1 MFRKVL
7 VANRG
12 EIAVRIIRAL
22 RELGILSV
30 AIYSTADEDALHV
43 QLADEAVCVGP
54 AASKDSYLNIN
65 NILTA
70 CVTTGCEA
78 IHPGFGF
85 LSENEKFVKMCEKL
99 NIKFIGPTSD
109 IIELLGNKAN
119 AKHTMKKAGVPVIP
133 DSDGVLKSLDHAKSI
148 AEDIGYPV
156 MIKAASGGGGKGIR
170 LVESSD
176 EIDNAYNSAKS
187 EAMAAFGD
195 GSLYMEKYI
204 ENPKHIE
211 VQILAD
217 EYGHI
222 IHLGERNCSM
232 QRNNQKIIEE
242 APAGFIDEALRE
254 KMCNTAVKA
263 AKAARYINAGTIEF
277 LLDKNNNFYFME
289 MNTRIQVEHPVTEIV
304 TGTDIVKEQIKIA
317 AGEKLYI
324 KQKDVLMSFH
334 AIECRICAESPENNF
349 RPCPGL
355 ISGLYIPGGPGV
367 RVDSAAYQGYKIP
380 PYYDSM
386 IAKIIT
392 RAKTREEAII
402 KMRAALAELIVL
414 GIDTNTDY
422 LLSVLKAKEFVN
434 DTYDVSFLSSFE
446 RN

>member
-70 CVTTGCEA
+70 CVTMGCDA

-85 LSENEKFVKMCEKL
+85 LSENEKFVKMCEKI
-99 NIKFIGPTSD
+99 NVKFIGPTSD

-133 DSDGVLKSLDHAKSI
+133 DSDGILKSLDHAKSV
-148 AEDIGYPV
+148 AENIGYPV

-170 LVESSD
+170 LVKSYD
-176 EIDNAYNSAKS
+176 ELSNAYNSAKS
-187 EAMAAFGD
+187 EALAAFGD
-195 GSLYMEKYI
+195 GSLYMEKFI
-204 ENPKHIE
+204 KDPKHIE

-217 EYGHI
+217 EHGNI

-242 APAGFIDEALRE
+242 APAGFIDDELRE

-263 AKAARYINAGTIEF
+263 AKAANYINAGTIEF
-277 LLDKNNNFYFME
+277 LLDNDNNFYFME

-317 AGEKLYI
+317 SGEKLEI
-324 KQKDVLMSFH
+324 SQDDVEISFH

-367 RVDSAAYQGYKIP
+367 RVDSAAYQGYTIP

-434 DTYDVSFLSSFE
+434 DTYNVSFLSSFE